1 MMTMMMMMA
10 MAVAFQELQV
20 KVIDTTQK
28 VKIAEMQIEQLKRAN
43 QHAKLTD
50 LEIGVLPPDT
60 KTYEAIGRM
69 YEYSI
74 IIDICRLFTWKMLKC
89 RTTISERIKINEDK
103 IRNIE
108 ANKEYLQ
115 KSVKNQ
121 EDNIRE
127 MLTHRR

>member
-1 MMTMMMMMA
+1 MLMMRSNDYNGDNDIFLQ
-10 MAVAFQELQV
+10 AFQELQV

-74 IIDICRLFTWKMLKC
+74 IMIFVD
-89 RTTISERIKINEDK
+89 
-103 IRNIE
+103 
-108 ANKEYLQ
+108 Y
-115 KSVKNQ
+115 
-121 EDNIRE
+121 
-127 MLTHRR
+127 